1 MIHQTAEVSTNA
13 QLGEN
18 VKVWHHSQIRE
29 GAKIGNNCI
38 IAKNVY
44 VDKDVKIGNNC
55 KIQNNSSIYHGT
67 TLENGVFVGPH
78 VVFTNDSYPRA
89 ITKEG
94 KLKTDSEWEVGTV
107 LVKEGASI
115 GARTVVLPNVV
126 IGKFALIGAG
136 SVVTK
141 DVPDY
146 GLVLGVPAKLVGFVC
161 SCGRKLEKGK
171 EAGMNCGDC

>member
-1 MIHQTAEVSTNA
+1 MIHPTADVSGDA

-29 GAKIGNNCI
+29 GAKIGDNCI
-38 IAKNVY
+38 LAKNVY

-55 KIQNNSSIYHGT
+55 KIQNNCSIYHGT

-78 VVFTNDSYPRA
+78 VVFTNDCYPRA

-115 GARTVVLPNVV
+115 GARVVILPNIT

-141 DVPDY
+141 DVPDF
-146 GLVLGVPAKLVGFVC
+146 GLVYGNPAKLNGWVC
-161 SCGRKLEKGK
+161 KCGRKLEEGK
-171 EAGMNCGDC
+171 IAGEDCNNC

>member
-1 MIHQTAEVSTNA
+1 MIHPTADVSVNA

-18 VKVWHHSQIRE
+18 VKIWHHSQIRE
-29 GAKIGNNCI
+29 GVKIGDNCI
-38 IAKNVY
+38 LAKNVY
-44 VDKDVKIGNNC
+44 VDKDVTIGNNC
-55 KIQNNSSIYHGT
+55 KIQNNCSIYHGT

-78 VVFTNDSYPRA
+78 VVFTNDLYPRA

-94 KLKTDSEWEVGTV
+94 KLKTDAEWEVGTV

-126 IGKFALIGAG
+126 IGKFALVGAG

-146 GLVLGVPAKLVGFVC
+146 GLVLGVPAKLVGYVC
-161 SCGRKLEKGK
+161 ACGRKLEKEK
-171 EAGMNCGDC
+171 TAGENCDCC